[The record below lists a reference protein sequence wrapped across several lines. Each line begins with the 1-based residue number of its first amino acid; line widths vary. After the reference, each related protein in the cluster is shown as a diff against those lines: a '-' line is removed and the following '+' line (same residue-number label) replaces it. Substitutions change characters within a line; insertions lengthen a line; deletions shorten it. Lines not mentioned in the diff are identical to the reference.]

1 MARFIVIIFLL
12 CAVLQEAC
20 AQRTAPFISISGNR
34 GFPAIT
40 NPLPY
45 EKPQTLFE
53 YIDSTCTF
61 LNQKK
66 TGWTYTAYFEIND
79 SLQELGIRII
89 SPLPDLLSPAKGDI
103 TTNAYDEKPEK
114 DNTGFKPEI
123 YLLKA
128 VAKSEDMNFIEM
140 QDMTPL
146 KMKDRLHPTI
156 RLVSKDEKNLLAPGI
171 YKLVIFTQD
180 RSKPSGAFA
189 LQFGSIPRIKMPA
202 LYSSPDL
209 KK

>member
-20 AQRTAPFISISGNR
+20 AQRTAPFISVSGNR
-34 GFPAIT
+34 GFPTIT

-66 TGWTYTAYFEIND
+66 TGWTYTVYFEIKD

-103 TTNAYDEKPEK
+103 MTNAFQEKPEK

-189 LQFGSIPRIKMPA
+189 LQFGSIPRMPMPA
-202 LYSSPDL
+202 LYSSPNFL
-209 KK
+209 K